1 MTKWWGRGMRP
12 PNDLDAPA
20 RAAIRRVLE
29 KPMFELIPLP
39 NALEQAKHLPAGA
52 TVSVSASPARG
63 MDATLDLAEDLRRM
77 DFDVVL
83 HLSARLTADRA
94 HLARTL
100 ERLDRLHITRVFV
113 IGGDGEE
120 STEFDDALSLLTAMD
135 EISHNL
141 TDIGIAC
148 YPEGH
153 AVIPASALGQALLD
167 KQPLAS
173 SMTTQMCF
181 LGKTIVDW
189 LADQRKAGVTLP
201 VSLGM
206 PGVADRLRLLRI
218 SARIG
223 VGDSIR
229 FLSKNTGVVARFV
242 RPGSYNPGELL
253 EELGSELDDP
263 TYGIAGVHIF
273 TFNSCDSTENWR
285 RRYLEEL

>member
-1 MTKWWGRGMRP
+1 MRP
-12 PNDLDAPA
+12 PNYLDAPA

-29 KPMFELIPLP
+29 KPIFELIPLP
-39 NALEQAKHLPAGA
+39 NASEQAKHLPAGA
-52 TVSVSASPARG
+52 TVSVTASPTKG

-77 DFDVVL
+77 NFDVVP

-94 HLARTL
+94 HLARML

-113 IGGDGEE
+113 MGGDGEPLG
-120 STEFDDALSLLTAMD
+120 EFDDALSLLTTMD
-135 EISHNL
+135 EIDHNL
-141 TDIGIAC
+141 AEIGIAG

-153 AVIPASALGQALLD
+153 AIIPASALSQALLD
-167 KQPLAS
+167 KQPVAS

-181 LGKTIVDW
+181 RGETIVDW
-189 LADQRKAGVTLP
+189 LAEQRQAGVTLP
-201 VSLGM
+201 VSLGI

-223 VGDSIR
+223 VGASIR
-229 FLSKNTGVVARFV
+229 FLRKNTGAVARFV
-242 RPGSYNPGELL
+242 RPGSYNPAEML

-263 TYGIAGVHIF
+263 TNGIAGVHIF

-285 RRYLEEL
+285 LRYLEEL